1 MFGAGGEI
9 SLHVSCTFVQSE
21 AATYINSIY
30 VFWFLWCQGF
40 GVYNYAN
47 KFFRYE
53 GEWSKGKKHGELIIT
68 GLTGWLNLIHQYI
81 IGFPI
86 VAFLIF

>member
-9 SLHVSCTFVQSE
+9 LTCIKCTFIQNE
-21 AATYINSIY
+21 ASTYIIINPIQ
-30 VFWFLWCQGF
+30 VFSLLWFQGF

-53 GEWSKGKKHGELIIT
+53 GEWSKGKKHGELIRLIRQFMT
-68 GLTGWLNLIHQYI
+68 GMYFSNFKIHLPLY
-81 IGFPI
+81 
-86 VAFLIF
+86 V